1 MTNQTQKAQL
11 HTWPWIVLGGIG
23 ILGLFGGLGTWAATS
38 QIAGAIVTQGTLGAE
53 SRIKTIQH
61 LEGGIVGE
69 ILVRDGDFVKVG
81 ALLLRL
87 DDTSKRANHAI
98 VTGHLNEQEASLA
111 RLRAERDGTKTIL
124 FPKHLLAKKADPAID
139 AMIRGQVSL
148 FEIRQKSQLGQV
160 RIFRQRI
167 VQLNEQ
173 IKGLN
178 TQRKAKQEQ
187 ADILARSIE
196 RKSFAALTGIVSGD
210 TMDTIRRQK
219 SELTGDIGDLQA
231 RMAQARGSIEEIEL
245 QILQVDKEFRE
256 KVLSEIRQN
265 QTSSGE
271 LREKSIALQ
280 EQLRRIDIR
289 APQAGRIHNMS
300 IFTVGGVI
308 SPAKPILQ
316 IIPANANLIIET
328 KIEPKDV
335 DQIKI
340 GQPAAI
346 HLSAF
351 DSRTTPVLDGKV
363 KNISA
368 AQSVDAATQQSYFTV
383 KILIP
388 KDQLER
394 LQEGQELLPG
404 MPAEVFIATGE
415 RTPLNYF
422 LKPLMVQFARAFK
435 EE

>member
-1 MTNQTQKAQL
+1 MSNPTKKNQL
-11 HTWPWIVLGGIG
+11 RTWPWILLGGIG
-23 ILGLFGGLGTWAATS
+23 VLGLFGGLGTWAATS
-38 QIAGAIVTQGTLGAE
+38 QIAAAIVAQGTLGAE

-69 ILVRDGDFVKVG
+69 ILVQDGDLVKVG
-81 ALLLRL
+81 ALLVRL

-98 VTGHLNEQEASLA
+98 VTGHLNEQEAGLA
-111 RLRAERDGTKTIL
+111 RLRAERDGANTIS
-124 FPKHLLAKKADPAID
+124 FPPHIMKQKSDPAVD

-148 FEIRQKSQLGQV
+148 FDIRQKGKQGQI

-187 ADILARSIE
+187 ADIIE
-196 RKSFAALTGIVSGD
+196 RSFYQKSLAASRGVISGNA
-210 TMDTIRRQK
+210 MDTIRRQK
-219 SELTGDIGDLQA
+219 SELIGDIGDLLA
-231 RMAQARGSIEEIEL
+231 RVAQARGSIEEIEL

-271 LREKSIALQ
+271 LREKSLAIQ

-300 IFTVGGVI
+300 IFTIGGVI

-335 DQIKI
+335 DQIKV
-340 GQPAAI
+340 GQSAAI

-351 DSRTTPVLDGKV
+351 DANTTPVLDGKV
-363 KNISA
+363 KNVSA
-368 AQSVDAATQQSYFTV
+368 AQMVDATTQQSYFTV
-383 KILIP
+383 EILIP

-394 LQEGQELLPG
+394 LTDGQELLPG

-422 LKPLMVQFARAFK
+422 LKPLIVQFQRAFK
-435 EE
+435 EQ

>member
-1 MTNQTQKAQL
+1 MSKPAQKAQL
-11 HTWPWIVLGGIG
+11 RTWPWILLGGIG
-23 ILGLFGGLGTWAATS
+23 TLGLFGGIGTWAATS
-38 QIAGAIVTQGTLGAE
+38 QIAGAIVALGTVGAE

-69 ILVRDGDFVKVG
+69 ILVQDGDLVKVG
-81 ALLLRL
+81 ALLVRL

-98 VTGHLNEQEASLA
+98 VTGHLHEQEASLA
-111 RLRAERDGTKTIL
+111 RLRAERDGTKTIV
-124 FPKHLLAKKADPAID
+124 FPQHLLKKKNDPAVD

-148 FEIRQKSQLGQV
+148 FDIRQKGKHGQIK
-160 RIFRQRI
+160 IFRQRI
-167 VQLNEQ
+167 VQLIEQ

-187 ADILARSIE
+187 TDILGRSIE
-196 RKSFAALTGIVSGD
+196 RKSIAARNGIVSGD

-219 SELTGDIGDLQA
+219 SELTGDIGDLLA
-231 RMAQARGSIEEIEL
+231 RVAQARGSIKEIEL

-256 KVLSEIRQN
+256 NVLSEIRQN

-271 LREKSIALQ
+271 LREKSVALQ

-335 DQIKI
+335 DQIKV
-340 GQPAAI
+340 GQSTAV

-351 DSRTTPVLDGKV
+351 DARTTPVLDGKV
-363 KNISA
+363 KNVSA
-368 AQSVDAATQQSYFTV
+368 AQMVDTATQQSYFTV
-383 KILIP
+383 EILIS

-394 LQEGQELLPG
+394 LTDGQELLPG

-422 LKPLMVQFARAFK
+422 LKPLIVQFQRAFK

>member
-1 MTNQTQKAQL
+1 MNSPTQEPQL
-11 HTWPWIVLGGIG
+11 RTWPWIVLGGIG

-38 QIAGAIVTQGTLGAE
+38 QIAGAIVAQGTLGAE

-87 DDTSKRANHAI
+87 DDTAKRANHAI

-124 FPKHLLAKKADPAID
+124 FPKHLVEEKTDPAID
-139 AMIRGQVSL
+139 AMIRGQISL
-148 FEIRQKSQLGQV
+148 FEIRQKGQLGQV

-187 ADILARSIE
+187 ADILGRSIE
-196 RKSFAALTGIVSGD
+196 RKSFAASTGIISGD

-265 QTSSGE
+265 QASSSE

-335 DQIKI
+335 DQIKV

-368 AQSVDAATQQSYFTV
+368 AQMVDAATQQTYFTV
-383 KILIP
+383 EILIP